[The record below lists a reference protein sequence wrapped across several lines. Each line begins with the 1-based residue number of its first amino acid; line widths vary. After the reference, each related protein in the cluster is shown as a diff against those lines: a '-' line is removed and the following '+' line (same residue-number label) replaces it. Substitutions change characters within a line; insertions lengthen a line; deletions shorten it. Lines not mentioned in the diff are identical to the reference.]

1 MPEWRGVIESTVDN
15 ERRFLKS
22 LEDIIIFILPY
33 LKKMGVKLEVNRQF
47 KQWLDRHKAASPEK
61 D

>member
-33 LKKMGVKLEVNRQF
+33 LKKMGVKLELNRQF
-47 KQWLDRHKAASPEK
+47 KQWLDHHKAASPEK